1 MTCLHCHDQAPLLQ
15 VIDATHYYGERKG
28 CADVSFEL
36 WPGEVVA
43 IVGESGSGKSTLL
56 SLISGRLPLTSG
68 TVVYRD
74 ALGHARNMGSMSEG
88 ERRRLLRTEWGFV
101 HQNPRDGLRMRVSA
115 AATSANA

>member
-56 SLISGRLPLTSG
+56 SLISGRLPLS
-68 TVVYRD
+68 
-74 ALGHARNMGSMSEG
+74 
-88 ERRRLLRTEWGFV
+88 LRHGCV
-101 HQNPRDGLRMRVSA
+101 P
-115 AATSANA
+115 